1 MKHGFLLLFLPVMLS
16 ACAGIGGMVVG
27 SAFSGAAMGSAL
39 SGNEIR
45 PPAVLCSTASTITVG
60 YTIIGPDSQREQ
72 AMEMV
77 AEHCGGEYIETK
89 TFKRNYWYA
98 VDATCIEVDATA
110 ESEPPCVYNETEPAG
125 FGEAGTEG

>member
-1 MKHGFLLLFLPVMLS
+1 
-16 ACAGIGGMVVG
+16 MVAG

-39 SGNEIR
+39 NGNELR
-45 PPAVLCSTASTITVG
+45 PPEVLCSTASTITVG

-72 AMEMV
+72 AMQLV
-77 AEHCGGEYIETK
+77 AEHCGGEYLETK
-89 TFKRNYWYA
+89 NFDRGYWYA

-110 ESEPPCVYNETEPAG
+110 ESEPPCVYNEVEPSG

>member
-1 MKHGFLLLFLPVMLS
+1 LKHGFLLLLPVMLS
-16 ACAGIGGMVVG
+16 ACAGIGGMVAG

-39 SGNEIR
+39 AGNELR
-45 PPAVLCSTASTITVG
+45 SPAVLCSTASTITVG

-72 AMEMV
+72 AMQLV

-89 TFKRNYWYA
+89 TFIRSYWYA
-98 VDATCIEVDATA
+98 TDATCIEVDATA
-110 ESEPPCVYNETEPAG
+110 EPAPPCVYDETDPAG